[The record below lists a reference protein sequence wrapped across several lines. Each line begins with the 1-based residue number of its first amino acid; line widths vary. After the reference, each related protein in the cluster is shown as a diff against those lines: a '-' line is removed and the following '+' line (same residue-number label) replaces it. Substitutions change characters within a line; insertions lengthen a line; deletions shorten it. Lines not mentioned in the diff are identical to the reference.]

1 MALQKIQLRP
11 GVVRDQTAYTNE
23 GGWRSS
29 NLVRFRLG
37 FPETIGGWQ
46 KTSTYTFQG
55 SCRALLNW
63 VSLDSHDYMAVGTN
77 LRYYIEWGGF
87 FYNVTPIRT
96 TSSLSNPFV
105 ATNGSNVLVVN
116 QAAHGAVV
124 NDFVTYS
131 GAVSLGGNV
140 TAAVLNQTF
149 QVSAINSSSQ
159 YEITLPVTANASDT
173 GNGGTSITATYE
185 INTGLDTQVGGTG
198 WGAGTWG
205 RGAWGSATTVSA
217 TNTLRIWSQD
227 NYGEDLIYAVRN
239 GGIYYWDASA
249 VTGSTI
255 TNRGVALDS
264 LSSDPQCP
272 TIVKQVLVSDRDR
285 HVVVFGSDY
294 GDGVQDPM
302 NIRFSSQEDPFT
314 WTPAPTN
321 TAGDLRLGNG
331 SQIIRAV
338 ETKRAILVFTDSALY
353 SLQFIGPPYTFGVE
367 QISSNVTLMGYNS
380 TVAVDDSVFWMGMDN
395 FYVYSGQTMQ
405 IECPLKEFIFH
416 DLNTAQSDKVFAALN
431 SSFNEVTWF
440 YPSADSEENDRYVT
454 FNYQEKAWTY
464 GVLSRTAWL
473 DRGIRVNPVAT
484 TTGETYNSMYYQEY
498 GRSDGS
504 TSPASALNAY
514 IESSPIDISDG
525 DQYMLVKR
533 IIPDLAI
540 QGVNAVSPTVTMV
553 LKMQDYPG
561 QNYSQTDSSPVTRT
575 ARVPIEQYT
584 NQCFVRLRGRSVVVR
599 IESNEAEMGWRL
611 GSPRLDLIPDGR
623 R

>member
-46 KTSTYTFQG
+46 KASTYTFQG
-55 SCRALLNW
+55 SCRALHNW
-63 VSLDSHDYMAVGTN
+63 MSLDSHDYMAVGTN
-77 LRYYIEWGGF
+77 LRYYIEWGGQ
-87 FYNVTPIRT
+87 FYNVTPIRAT
-96 TSSLSNPFV
+96 ASLNNPFV
-105 ATNGSNVLVVN
+105 ATNGSSTLVVN
-116 QAAHGAVV
+116 DVAHGAVE
-124 NDFVTYS
+124 NDFVTFS
-131 GAVSLGGNV
+131 GASSLGGNV
-140 TAAVLNQTF
+140 TAGILNRTY
-149 QVSAINSSSQ
+149 QVSKVNSTSQ
-159 YEITLPVTANASDT
+159 YEVTLSVTANASDT
-173 GNGGTSITATYE
+173 GNGGNPVTATYE